1 MQAHALKAA
10 TPCSMLT
17 RASPSSRKRTK
28 PAAPPSAVSHA
39 IVVAVLCSLVLL
51 LSAFDTSLKGSERML
66 VSCRKNLVD
75 DVCPATFLAVVAH
88 VFFLVV
94 GVGVVAS
101 AEHEHGEA
109 CAKAKARQARAS
121 KHAKQNE
128 PSTRVL
134 LVNPATAESERTR
147 PSKKQTLSRRP
158 SSKPL
163 LTDTK
168 ESGKAPGDTDSD
180 ASSSDSES
188 SDAGESG
195 GHYEGACW
203 LAGSVKSAAAAGAA
217 APPQGAAHGVDGAQ
231 LLRLTEGSDAR
242 AASTEGCEELALGSS
257 APDAA
262 RRPQLAEGPALP
274 DAFLCPL
281 TLEPMQD
288 PVVTCDG
295 QTYER
300 SAIEQWL
307 RQSSTSPL
315 TGQQLPHLGLA
326 PNVVLRGLIRDVL
339 EVCHES
345 RGDGGGGGLKRCCVC
360 TLIVTSV

>member
-1 MQAHALKAA
+1 MSKTHH
-10 TPCSMLT
+10 
-17 RASPSSRKRTK
+17 SPSSRKRTK
-28 PAAPPSAVSHA
+28 PAPPPSAVSHA
-39 IVVAVLCSLVLL
+39 VVVAVLCAQVLL
-51 LSAFDTSLKGSERML
+51 LCAFDTSLKGSERML
-66 VSCRKNLVD
+66 VSCKKDLVD

-94 GVGVVAS
+94 VVGVVAG

-109 CAKAKARQARAS
+109 CAKAKARQGHRS
-121 KHAKQNE
+121 TPSRMRE
-128 PSTRVL
+128 PSTRAVL
-134 LVNPATAESERTR
+134 VKSATAESERTR
-147 PSKKQTLSRRP
+147 PSKKQTLRRRP

-168 ESGKAPGDTDSD
+168 ESGKALG
-180 ASSSDSES
+180 
-188 SDAGESG
+188 
-195 GHYEGACW
+195 
-203 LAGSVKSAAAAGAA
+203 
-217 APPQGAAHGVDGAQ
+217 
-231 LLRLTEGSDAR
+231 DAR
-242 AASTEGCEELALGSS
+242 AASTEDCEEIALGSS

-339 EVCHES
+339 EVLHER
-345 RGDGGGGGLKRCCVC
+345 RGDGSGGGLKRCCVC
-360 TLIVTSV
+360 TLIISVTHGVGRGEGCGAWGHGWRVGPAGCESPRG

>member
-1 MQAHALKAA
+1 MSKTHH
-10 TPCSMLT
+10 
-17 RASPSSRKRTK
+17 SPSSRKRTK

-168 ESGKAPGDTDSD
+168 ESGKAPGDTDCD

-203 LAGSVKSAAAAGAA
+203 LAGSVESAAAAGAA
-217 APPQGAAHGVDGAQ
+217 APPQGAAHDVDGAQ

-242 AASTEGCEELALGSS
+242 AASTEGCEELALGRS

-339 EVCHES
+339 EVLHER
-345 RGDGGGGGLKRCCVC
+345 RGDGSGGGLKRCCVC
-360 TLIVTSV
+360 TLIMTSV

>member
-1 MQAHALKAA
+1 MNA
-10 TPCSMLT
+10 

-28 PAAPPSAVSHA
+28 PAPPPSAVSHA
-39 IVVAVLCSLVLL
+39 VVVAALCALVLL
-51 LSAFDTSLKGSERML
+51 LCAFDTSLKGSERML
-66 VSCRKNLVD
+66 VSYTTDLLD

-88 VFFLVV
+88 ALFLLV
-94 GVGVVAS
+94 GVGVVAG

-121 KHAKQNE
+121 KHAKQAG
-128 PSTRVL
+128 PSTRAVL
-134 LVNPATAESERTR
+134 VKSATAESERTG
-147 PSKKQTLSRRP
+147 PSKKQTLRRRP
-158 SSKPL
+158 RSKPL

-168 ESGKAPGDTDSD
+168 EGGKALSDTDCD

-188 SDAGESG
+188 SD
-195 GHYEGACW
+195 YEGARW
-203 LAGSVKSAAAAGAA
+203 QAGSVESAAAAGAAAAGAA
-217 APPQGAAHGVDGAQ
+217 APPQGAARGVGGAQ
-231 LLRLTEGSDAR
+231 LLRRTTTTEEGSDTRAAAR
-242 AASTEGCEELALGSS
+242 AAASTEGCKELAVGS
-257 APDAA
+257 AADAA
-262 RRPQLAEGPALP
+262 RRPQLAVAEGPALL

-300 SAIEQWL
+300 GAIEQWL

-339 EVCHES
+339 EVRQQS
-345 RGDGGGGGLKRCCVC
+345 RGEGSGGGLKPGLCAAHC
-360 TLIVTSV
+360 

>member
-1 MQAHALKAA
+1 M
-10 TPCSMLT
+10 TT

-28 PAAPPSAVSHA
+28 PAPPPSAVSHA
-39 IVVAVLCSLVLL
+39 VVVAALCALVLL
-51 LSAFDTSLKGSERML
+51 LCAFDTSLKGSERML
-66 VSCRKNLVD
+66 VSYTTDLLD

-88 VFFLVV
+88 ALFLAVLVLVV
-94 GVGVVAS
+94 AG

-109 CAKAKARQARAS
+109 CAKAKARQA
-121 KHAKQNE
+121 KHAKQQAG
-128 PSTRVL
+128 
-134 LVNPATAESERTR
+134 PATKSRAVLVKSATVASERTS
-147 PSKKQTLSRRP
+147 PSKKQILRRRP
-158 SSKPL
+158 RPKPL
-163 LTDTK
+163 TVDTK
-168 ESGKAPGDTDSD
+168 EDGKALSDTDCD

-195 GHYEGACW
+195 GYYEGARW
-203 LAGSVKSAAAAGAA
+203 QAGSAESAAAAGAA

-231 LLRLTEGSDAR
+231 LLRPTEGSDAR
-242 AASTEGCEELALGSS
+242 GASTEGCTELAVSS
-257 APDAA
+257 APETA
-262 RRPQLAEGPALP
+262 RARCLECFRARCQCAERPALP

-300 SAIEQWL
+300 GAIEQWL

-339 EVCHES
+339 EVRHES
-345 RGDGGGGGLKRCCVC
+345 RGEGSGGGLEPGLFAAHC
-360 TLIVTSV
+360 